1 MANIFFCHFVGIERS
16 STPANISATPFDSTA
31 GNFPYP
37 SGTASVLNPSTPAAL
52 VGLDNPLGDGIY
64 NNDTTDWANNEM
76 WYLPAGPAF
85 FQNMG
90 DSNVAMT
97 AEGVSVAGMD
107 LLDFMTMDPHA
118 GF

>member
-1 MANIFFCHFVGIERS
+1 MLFEIEGVERS

-52 VGLDNPLGDGIY
+52 VGMDNPLGDAVFP
-64 NNDTTDWANNEM
+64 DATDWTNNEM

-107 LLDFMTMDPHA
+107 LLDFMAMDPN

>member
-1 MANIFFCHFVGIERS
+1 M
-16 STPANISATPFDSTA
+16 
-31 GNFPYP
+31 
-37 SGTASVLNPSTPAAL
+37 LNPSTPAIVL
-52 VGLDNPLGDGIY
+52 GIDNQMDDAVFPDA
-64 NNDTTDWANNEM
+64 TDWNNNEM

-107 LLDFMTMDPHA
+107 LLDFMAMD
-118 GF
+118 GTGL

>member
-1 MANIFFCHFVGIERS
+1 LERS

-37 SGTASVLNPSTPAAL
+37 LGTASVLHPSTPAGA
-52 VGLDNPLGDGIY
+52 VGMDTSLGDAVFP
-64 NNDTTDWANNEM
+64 DAADWANNEM
-76 WYLPAGPAF
+76 WYLPPGAAF

-90 DSNVAMT
+90 ESNVAMT

-107 LLDFMTMDPHA
+107 LLDFMTMDPHS

>member
-1 MANIFFCHFVGIERS
+1 MDNSIGDAIF
-16 STPANISATPFDSTA
+16 PDTA
-31 GNFPYP
+31 
-37 SGTASVLNPSTPAAL
+37 
-52 VGLDNPLGDGIY
+52 
-64 NNDTTDWANNEM
+64 DWNNNEM

-107 LLDFMTMDPHA
+107 LLDFMTMDPNT

>member
-1 MANIFFCHFVGIERS
+1 M
-16 STPANISATPFDSTA
+16 
-31 GNFPYP
+31 
-37 SGTASVLNPSTPAAL
+37 LNPSTPAAI
-52 VGLDNPLGDGIY
+52 VGMDNPLGDAVFP
-64 NNDTTDWANNEM
+64 DATDWSNNEM

-107 LLDFMTMDPHA
+107 LLDFMAMDPN